1 MSESLS
7 NLDEIKTRLDAE
19 HLSDRA
25 SIFVP
30 FCDFDQLELFIR
42 ICSRSHLDAESM
54 ASAASSVHKSS
65 DSESFDAGSK
75 NSLKINAS
83 SCNAN
88 ISPISLTVVSSC
100 DIIKMVSSIFDLGFN
115 VEISLFFLTTQEEYK
130 PYHRKIR
137 VLSAQFE
144 DQTFNIVLLKIW
156 NYANSPKQLNFA
168 DLDAFESDMDE
179 LDSCPGYTWYNFHSQ

>member
-19 HLSDRA
+19 HLFDRT

-100 DIIKMVSSIFDLGFN
+100 DIIKMVSSIFDLVSMSN
-115 VEISLFFLTTQEEYK
+115 FLCSFYYST
-130 PYHRKIR
+130 KIR
-137 VLSAQFE
+137 GSGEQSEQWKA
-144 DQTFNIVLLKIW
+144 
-156 NYANSPKQLNFA
+156 A
-168 DLDAFESDMDE
+168 
-179 LDSCPGYTWYNFHSQ
+179 